1 MSEPRTVFVQPSIE
15 ILSEAIIVGA
25 EGNLSKVN
33 GRVIR
38 VAGPYPVYRVETE
51 HGTISLTEFDE
62 VEIIDP
68 AGPQPVPALS
78 PAAPLTAVQ
87 EPAAPIEDHPA
98 HSLATHRLR
107 HFKKRDDFTITG
119 IRFGMPHRFDMTTWH
134 KDYWLRADGDASM
147 EVTFVFDTTPDRVR
161 TEVFN
166 VRLSVFRDE
175 ILAMLNAPG
184 NPC

>member
-1 MSEPRTVFVQPSIE
+1 MSEPRTVFVQPSVQN
-15 ILSEAIIVGA
+15 LSEAIIVGA
-25 EGNLSKVN
+25 EGNLSKVT

-38 VAGPYPVYRVETE
+38 VVGPYPMYRVETE

-68 AGPQPVPALS
+68 DGPQPAPALS
-78 PAAPLTAVQ
+78 PAAAGHET
-87 EPAAPIEDHPA
+87 AAPIEQHPA
-98 HSLATHRLR
+98 HSLAAHRLR

-119 IRFGMPHRFDMTTWH
+119 IRFGMPHRFDMRPWH
-134 KDYWLRADGDASM
+134 KDYLMRADGDASM

-184 NPC
+184 NTC